1 MLAVGNFHYIRHDF
15 TAKYPSIFG
24 LTPEQFRAQLEKLAL
39 QADFISQEQLL
50 EFREKEFDKNYFLI
64 SFDDGLKEQ
73 FELARPILLEMGIP
87 YVFFINT
94 SNFSERE
101 VSLVHKIHL
110 LRSRISSEELLGCIS
125 QKTAVQLSQEEEFKG
140 EKHYN
145 YDEPE
150 TAHLKYLLN
159 FKLNFKEQEELIEPL
174 FNDYFDEDKV
184 ARELYMDIEM
194 LATVHAEGCLASHAH
209 RHLPL
214 GLVEPHVLSEAL
226 KETQAFFESN
236 FGVKTKLISYPYG
249 SFEACRGIST
259 EVAKNGFEMGFTM
272 ERAVNKEVNL
282 GPHLLSRFDANDLP
296 GGKSDL
302 FKTKPIFES
311 PHLRKWHQY
320 ETGIIYKR

>member
-24 LTPEQFRAQLEKLAL
+24 LTPEQFRAQLEKLAQ

-50 EFREKEFDKNYFLI
+50 KFREKAFDKNYFLI
-64 SFDDGLKEQ
+64 TFDDGLKEQ
-73 FELARPILLEMGIP
+73 FELARPILQEMGIP
-87 YVFFINT
+87 YIFFVNT
-94 SNFSERE
+94 SNFSEKE

-110 LRSRISSEELLGCIS
+110 LRSRISSEELLGRIR
-125 QKTAVQLSQEEEFKG
+125 QKTAVQLSPEEELKG

-159 FKLNFKEQEELIEPL
+159 FKLNFRQQEELIKPL
-174 FNDYFDEDKV
+174 FREYFDEGQTAK
-184 ARELYMDIEM
+184 ELYMDKEM

-214 GLVEPHVLSEAL
+214 GLVEPDVLTEDL
-226 KETQAFFESN
+226 KKTQAFFESS
-236 FGVKTKLISYPYG
+236 FGEKAKLISYPYG
-249 SFEACRGIST
+249 SFEACRGIT
-259 EVAKNGFEMGFTM
+259 AEVAQNGFEMGFTM